1 MKLRD
6 KMVAPLISVALNITE
21 TLMAAI
27 DSLWCC
33 ICLLREVLE
42 NSQPLLMLYRLRAS
56 TPHMSWIIRE
66 LEGICG
72 TSYIMIVNIDENGKN
87 LLNSKSIKV
96 GD

>member
-6 KMVAPLISVALNITE
+6 KMVAHLISVALNITE

-42 NSQPLLMLYRLRAS
+42 NSQPLLMLY
-56 TPHMSWIIRE
+56 INFGE
-66 LEGICG
+66 LPNENWAIAGKLL
-72 TSYIMIVNIDENGKN
+72 DEE
-87 LLNSKSIKV
+87 
-96 GD
+96 